1 MYVYESYICGALDL
15 AHPLR
20 DFVSDYLR
28 VVSVRHSFGIGLLGR
43 TTSCSPV
50 VTGLI
55 KNQIDPKIKD
65 LEGDGRDKGFA
76 IGTAAGNPLL
86 YDTSIRVLCNANTSE
101 GLTLKRTFPSLKL
114 RQQSLLQTHL
124 TAAAPHSA
132 TLPGLLRPRPPRPD
146 KTHPP
151 GPLEKPRQRPS
162 SSR

>member
-1 MYVYESYICGALDL
+1 ML
-15 AHPLR
+15 ACR
-20 DFVSDYLR
+20 DWVS
-28 VVSVRHSFGIGLLGR
+28 
-43 TTSCSPV
+43 
-50 VTGLI
+50 
-55 KNQIDPKIKD
+55 
-65 LEGDGRDKGFA
+65 
-76 IGTAAGNPLL
+76 TAAGNPLL

-124 TAAAPHSA
+124 AAAAPHSA